1 MASKKTAMVQPAPAK
16 PAPAK
21 PAPAKPKYLV
31 LEDILHQA
39 GNTRA
44 YTVIR
49 FHGDTWRIH
58 FEGDLRPSTVKLV
71 SGKWTIVQD
80 KD

>member
-1 MASKKTAMVQPAPAK
+1 MVQPVPAK
-16 PAPAK
+16 PVPSLAK
-21 PAPAKPKYLV
+21 GASASGPKSIV

-49 FHGDTWRIH
+49 FHGDTWRVH
-58 FEGDLRPSTVKLV
+58 FEGDLLPSTVKLV

-80 KD
+80 KE